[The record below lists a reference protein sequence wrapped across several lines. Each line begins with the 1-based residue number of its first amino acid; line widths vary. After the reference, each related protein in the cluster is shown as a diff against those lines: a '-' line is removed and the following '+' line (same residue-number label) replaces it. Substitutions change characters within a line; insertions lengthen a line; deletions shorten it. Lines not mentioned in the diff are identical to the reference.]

1 VTWRYYS
8 LPFTGVKCDVSP
20 MGSLKTSKVCIRK
33 RSLMTSAGIRTK
45 PGCACWY
52 SLNCCGQHEGLLCV
66 LDRGCIGVQCSMC
79 IKIGR
84 QVSLR
89 ELETTNRELAAY
101 SSQLS
106 AYILQLT
113 YMRLALFK
121 GKQEESKMKY
131 GTYMQHFGLQVSK
144 RLLSLIS
151 KYFTNSGFTALLNQ
165 CICV

>member
-1 VTWRYYS
+1 MKASYVCLTEDALVYS
-8 LPFTGVKCDVSP
+8 AQCASRLGNKCHLGKS
-20 MGSLKTSKVCIRK
+20 
-33 RSLMTSAGIRTK
+33 
-45 PGCACWY
+45 
-52 SLNCCGQHEGLLCV
+52 
-66 LDRGCIGVQCSMC
+66 
-79 IKIGR
+79 R
-84 QVSLR
+84 QQTESSQ
-89 ELETTNRELAAY
+89 LAAH

-151 KYFTNSGFTALLNQ
+151 KYITNSGFTALLNQ